1 MGDGLFGNPI
11 TNSTLEGLPDYVDKK
26 NIERKDRARVALNMK
41 NAEEKSVRAG
51 QYLQNMKEQ
60 CNGDLGGTLCLLY
73 NATGDPIRYVTNK
86 DFYEGHVGPT
96 PYPIEIANGQ
106 WAAFLHV
113 PKSTKSP
120 YSVGAIVYR
129 GKDPRGVDCDW
140 MVSWDNATDKETYRT
155 KDNVIKCAFVCLFL
169 FLSFYNFDKQKV
181 QVYSE
186 VREKDYFFSCDWEA
200 IYKKTQV
207 SGVCHDGV
215 KDANNRHGCSLSA
228 SIGNSRFPILI
239 AVFTLQDV

>member
-155 KDNVIKCAFVCLFL
+155 K
-169 FLSFYNFDKQKV
+169 
-181 QVYSE
+181 VYSE

-228 SIGNSRFPILI
+228 SIGNSRFPHTCCSIHPARRLI
-239 AVFTLQDV
+239 YYYSSIRYQYP